1 MTEKNEADIEGDE
14 PFSLFALW
22 FEEAKKSEPVNPDAT
37 ALATVDD
44 AGMPNVR
51 MVLMKDVSS
60 RGFVFYS
67 NAESAKGTEL
77 KKNAQAG
84 LCFYWKSLQ
93 RQVRVRGLVEIVNDR
108 EADAYFRTRPKD
120 SQIGAWASQQSR
132 PLESRFHL
140 EKEIA
145 GYAAKYALTPVER
158 PPFWL
163 GYRIIPLEIEF
174 WRERLFRLHD
184 RLVFKRDSASGVWK
198 KQRLFP

>member
-14 PFSLFALW
+14 PFSLFARW
-22 FEEAKKSEPVNPDAT
+22 FEQAKKSEPVNPDAT

-51 MVLMKDVSS
+51 MVLLKDVSTH
-60 RGFVFYS
+60 GFVFYS
-67 NAESAKGTEL
+67 NAESVKGIEL
-77 KKNAQAG
+77 KKNARAG

-93 RQVRVRGLVEIVNDR
+93 RQVRVRGLVEIVESQ
-108 EADAYFRTRPKD
+108 EADAYFRTRAKD

-145 GYAAKYALTPVER
+145 KYAAKYALTPVER

-163 GYRIIPLEIEF
+163 GYRVVPLEIEF
-174 WRERLFRLHD
+174 WRERLSRLHD
-184 RLVFKRDSASGVWK
+184 RLVFRRDSVSSVWK